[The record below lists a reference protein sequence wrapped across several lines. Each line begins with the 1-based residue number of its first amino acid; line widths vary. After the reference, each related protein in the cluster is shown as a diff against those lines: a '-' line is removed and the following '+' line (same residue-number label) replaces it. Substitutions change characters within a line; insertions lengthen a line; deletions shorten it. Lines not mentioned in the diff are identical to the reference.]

1 MPIVSWGYT
10 LRCWALAAAI
20 HRDVSCWLVYSLREA
35 ILLLGEPIDTQ
46 MADELAAMVL
56 VQTADTADT
65 N

>member
-1 MPIVSWGYT
+1 MSAVGW
-10 LRCWALAAAI
+10 
-20 HRDVSCWLVYSLREA
+20 VYSLREA
-35 ILLLGEPIDTQ
+35 ILLLGEPIDAQ